1 MEGAAAAPPPLPTQ
15 TLEPDALASNL
26 KVNEMINQNPP
37 PPRSI
42 KQELLEVSVEI
53 RADLMQTVYLQIG
66 TVKRDLTETFKHEL
80 YLAVKKMTQ
89 SFETKLNEI
98 SNEVTN
104 LRNVQEGTSH
114 DIIAINTNIEASN
127 VNIASLQNTDTAQDE
142 RIRSM
147 ENEIRIMRKAPPPT
161 LSARWAP
168 ATAAAAQDIPE
179 MNQLRTFFK
188 NEDKA
193 YYENTL
199 TLRNYPDPG
208 AGNEVQ
214 RATKILR
221 MINCD
226 NLIDQVKKISL
237 RNNSLRLTFSNR
249 VQFERATQELNWKLA
264 GFNRNSPQAAV
275 VWRRVFHPDLREDVS
290 RETQHL

>member
-1 MEGAAAAPPPLPTQ
+1 
-15 TLEPDALASNL
+15 
-26 KVNEMINQNPP
+26 
-37 PPRSI
+37 
-42 KQELLEVSVEI
+42 
-53 RADLMQTVYLQIG
+53 MQTVYLQIG

-161 LSARWAP
+161 LSAR
-168 ATAAAAQDIPE
+168 
-179 MNQLRTFFK
+179 
-188 NEDKA
+188 
-193 YYENTL
+193 
-199 TLRNYPDPG
+199 
-208 AGNEVQ
+208 
-214 RATKILR
+214 
-221 MINCD
+221 
-226 NLIDQVKKISL
+226 
-237 RNNSLRLTFSNR
+237 
-249 VQFERATQELNWKLA
+249 
-264 GFNRNSPQAAV
+264 
-275 VWRRVFHPDLREDVS
+275 
-290 RETQHL
+290 